1 MGFVR
6 RTVQHISTTTEFL
19 HVMVFKRQ
27 FGVSTRFQIR
37 TETDRLILQF
47 RKFRKSV
54 SVIIISR
61 PMTVLP
67 EDIQSGT
74 MIVRYKGSIQ
84 RGVVIEC
91 GTATNGS
98 DRMR

>member
-1 MGFVR
+1 M
-6 RTVQHISTTTEFL
+6 
-19 HVMVFKRQ
+19 
-27 FGVSTRFQIR
+27 
-37 TETDRLILQF
+37 
-47 RKFRKSV
+47 
-54 SVIIISR
+54 
-61 PMTVLP
+61 
-67 EDIQSGT
+67 